1 MYYELLIIVISLG
14 LVVWYFS
21 LDRLR
26 SQLLPLRRGQ
36 LLVEDHDQLPLI
48 LKMSPSPKQLI
59 LQSSQNTPATT
70 PSNTVDKDTTR
81 TTTTTSDSS
90 KTSTTTTST
99 TSKATTS
106 TVTTSQ
112 HVTVEDMTNLYDS
125 HMIVSQ
131 GIKLKWI
138 RNRMIA

>member
-70 PSNTVDKDTTR
+70 PSNTVNKDTTR
-81 TTTTTSDSS
+81 TTTTSDSS
-90 KTSTTTTST
+90 KISTTTTST

-112 HVTVEDMTNLYDS
+112 HVTVENMKNLYDS

-138 RNRMIA
+138 RNRMMA